1 VKLQSGQTIRFKLDD
16 VHMPQVEE
24 VIARMTGDV
33 ELEGEITLLS
43 DSGQQRAAFAVVQV
57 PGVLVPLIVPTS
69 RLQIK
74 AVMNKNLAVGRLN
87 VIESS
92 EVEPVSTINHS
103 NGSATGLRNI

>member
-1 VKLQSGQTIRFKLDD
+1 VKLQSGQQIRFKLDD

-43 DSGQQRAAFAVVQV
+43 DSGQKRAAFAVVQV

-69 RLQIK
+69 RLQIMGV
-74 AVMNKNLAVGRLN
+74 ANKSLTAGRIN
-87 VIESS
+87 VVDSS
-92 EVEPVSTINHS
+92 ETQAVSTIKHHDD
-103 NGSATGLRNI
+103 SATGLRKI